1 VDTPLG
7 LRSKQADFDRSLEK
21 ENINTKNKSEI
32 AFADQA
38 FGSRQPRSHPPRPL
52 RRSPTILAHDHMPM
66 ATNMDA
72 INLHGIAGGKVN
84 SQFTEELNERRDD
97 DLEMDAEE
105 EAAFLEEQ
113 GETDSVSLIC

>member
-1 VDTPLG
+1 MDTPLG

-32 AFADQA
+32 ALADQA

-52 RRSPTILAHDHMPM
+52 RRSPTILANDHLPM

-97 DLEMDAEE
+97 DEMDVEE
-105 EAAFLEEQ
+105 EAAFPEEH